1 MKDIAEG
8 GINPPPERFR
18 RGIIPP
24 PERFRRGIIP
34 FNTPPPPAYAY
45 SSQHPV

>member
-8 GINPPPERFR
+8 D
-18 RGIIPP
+18 IIPP